1 MDHGAAVLDPAL
13 RSVTPSN
20 NGSNGMSG
28 PPQGAAAAYHDAE
41 GAAAAAASPEGQG
54 LGHHQHQHQPDSPDT
69 PHSGHD
75 GETPQHDAF
84 HGGHPDDPKR
94 PRACEAC
101 RGLKV
106 RCEPDPNDAE
116 GPCKRCKKAGRNCV
130 VTMPTRKRQKKTDS
144 RVAELEKKIDALT
157 ASLQA
162 RGSSAAPAPPTM
174 TNAPLGGSAQA
185 ATATPGRDENPYKKG
200 WGDHGLARG
209 WVSSTVAGTGLS
221 VEGLDPHEAHAAEKG
236 RYDHITFPAPAAA
249 GKKRKLSDRGD
260 DTPSSDIHEGGGG
273 GGSIGARPAPPIHM
287 GSDYADV
294 VERGILS
301 AEKAAELFERYNTL
315 MAPHM
320 PAVVFPRGATAEETR
335 RVKPLLF
342 LAIMAAS
349 SSESPN
355 VQRRLVKELM
365 QIFAEK
371 IIITG
376 EKSLEIVQ
384 ALQVAVIWY
393 WPPEHF
399 EELKFYQLVH
409 IGAVMALDIG
419 LGRRTAGRKMQVPYQ
434 WRNHPFKRAPPPDPT
449 TCECRRAWLAAYFL
463 AANTSMALHRPNLVR
478 WTSFMAESMKA
489 LQTSAD
495 AAPSDKYFCHLVWT
509 HRLAEEVGIQFS
521 MDDPAVVPNITDAR
535 TQYSL
540 RMLERDLEKYI
551 ASVPKE
557 EMHST
562 LKMTFQVLSL
572 YMHEIALHTQMDD
585 IRPPFDTAT
594 LKDGMLPNLTL
605 TTSHI
610 NALSAC
616 LSAIDG
622 IFEAFLAMEV
632 PSIRCLPV
640 FNFVRVAYA
649 VVVLI
654 KMYFS
659 ATAPGSELGKVI
671 DKDNMKV
678 EYYLD
683 ALLEKFRAAAS
694 DDRSRP
700 AAKFLI
706 VLVMLRSWFLKQ
718 SKGLVTGVPV
728 PEGGNASFQGPAA
741 AGVNS
746 QPETPASATQ
756 TSFRRPDATPAAAE
770 EQQAQQRA
778 YQPGAQHPTMPE
790 YPAANTPLH
799 LLSEI
804 ATQNDR
810 SGGGGATTN
819 NMLWNPPPSRQSFL
833 YDPSAVTPAAMDG
846 PGSGPATA
854 ASSGTATTT
863 TTTVARNGDG
873 AGAGA
878 GAGVGA
884 GVGAGPGAPVVAP
897 WLNPV
902 WNDLQTFGL
911 DPGFTNDLSLEEIT
925 TGFGTSPGSLSN
937 GMRYV
942 MAQDPWLSGMS
953 GLGEMF
959 EGMPGGSGPPMFPM

>member
-1 MDHGAAVLDPAL
+1 MDHGASVLDPAL
-13 RSVTPSN
+13 RGAELPSN
-20 NGSNGMSG
+20 GQSG
-28 PPQGAAAAYHDAE
+28 VSGTAAAATHDN
-41 GAAAAAASPEGQG
+41 AAAAAATAPRRNGAEEQGQG
-54 LGHHQHQHQPDSPDT
+54 HLDASAAGT
-69 PHSGHD
+69 PETPLSAHGGGSGG
-75 GETPQHDAF
+75 GETPQNDGLL
-84 HGGHPDDPKR
+84 HGANLDDPKR

-162 RGSSAAPAPPTM
+162 RGTS
-174 TNAPLGGSAQA
+174 
-185 ATATPGRDENPYKKG
+185 ATATTAASAATPPAPGSAREETPFQKR
-200 WGDHGLARG
+200 WGDHGMARAWPSHGSDIAPGTSESDATPYDPLAP
-209 WVSSTVAGTGLS
+209 STSGQ
-221 VEGLDPHEAHAAEKG
+221 
-236 RYDHITFPAPAAA
+236 
-249 GKKRKLSDRGD
+249 KRKFSERGD
-260 DTPSSDIHEGGGG
+260 TPTEIPEPS
-273 GGSIGARPAPPIHM
+273 RPAPPIQM
-287 GSDYADV
+287 GADYADV

-301 AEKAAELFERYNTL
+301 AEKSLELFERYKTH
-315 MAPHM
+315 MMPHM
-320 PAVVFPRGATAEETR
+320 PAVVFPPGTKGDELRKS
-335 RVKPLLF
+335 KPLLF
-342 LAIMAAS
+342 LAIMSAA

-409 IGAVMALDIG
+409 ISAVMALDIG
-419 LGRRTAGRKMQVPYQ
+419 LGRRTGGRKVQVPYQ
-434 WRNHPFKRAPPPDPT
+434 FRNHPFKRAPPPDPT
-449 TCECRRAWLAAYFL
+449 TLECRRAWLASYFL

-478 WTSFMAESMKA
+478 WTSFMAESMEV

-495 AAPSDKYFCHLVWT
+495 AAPTDKYFCHLVWT
-509 HRLAEEVGIQFS
+509 HRLAEEVGVQFA
-521 MDDPAVVPNITDAR
+521 MDDPAIVPSITDSR

-540 RMLERDLEKYI
+540 RMLERDLEKYST
-551 ASVPKE
+551 SVPKD
-557 EMHST
+557 EMGPT
-562 LKMTFQVLSL
+562 LRMSFHVLSL
-572 YMHEIALHTQMDD
+572 YMHEIALHTQLDD

-594 LKDGMLPNLTL
+594 LKDGMLPNLAL
-605 TTSHI
+605 TTSHV

-622 IFEAFLAMEV
+622 IFEAFLSMNV
-632 PSIRCLPV
+632 TSIRCLPV

-700 AAKFLI
+700 AAKFLV

-718 SKGLVTGVPV
+718 SKAALGGPP
-728 PEGGNASFQGPAA
+728 PEGALR
-741 AGVNS
+741 GVS
-746 QPETPASATQ
+746 VHSRDSAPTSRLPETTIAEGQ
-756 TSFRRPDATPAAAE
+756 RPTY
-770 EQQAQQRA
+770 QQ
-778 YQPGAQHPTMPE
+778 PTPTMQSF
-790 YPAANTPLH
+790 PAANTPLH

-804 ATQNDR
+804 ATNDR
-810 SGGGGATTN
+810 SANQSTSN
-819 NMLWNPPPSRQSFL
+819 ILWNPTPSRQQFI
-833 YDPSAVTPAAMDG
+833 YDPSVVTTTSPMDG
-846 PGSGPATA
+846 GPDTGSSEA
-854 ASSGTATTT
+854 AGIDTNNINNNNNSNANSSTGWM
-863 TTTVARNGDG
+863 
-873 AGAGA
+873 
-878 GAGVGA
+878 
-884 GVGAGPGAPVVAP
+884 P
-897 WLNPV
+897 PV
-902 WNDLQTFGL
+902 WAGDLQDMGFDMGL
-911 DPGFTNDLSLEEIT
+911 ADGLSLEEIT
-925 TGFGTSPGSLSN
+925 TGFGASPGSLSN

-942 MAQDPWLSGMS
+942 MAQDPWLSGLG
-953 GLGEMF
+953 GLNDMF
-959 EGMPGGSGPPMFPM
+959 EGMPGGGGPPMFPM

>member
-1 MDHGAAVLDPAL
+1 MSLGSDHLDGDLQKIATHDDEGRRGQEQGRHEL
-13 RSVTPSN
+13 R
-20 NGSNGMSG
+20 
-28 PPQGAAAAYHDAE
+28 Q
-41 GAAAAAASPEGQG
+41 
-54 LGHHQHQHQPDSPDT
+54 QHQPQPQSPET
-69 PHSGHD
+69 PRSGHGGGSN
-75 GETPQHDAF
+75 GETPQHDDL
-84 HGGHPDDPKR
+84 HGGNPDDPKR

-106 RCEPDPNDAE
+106 RCEPDPNNAE

-162 RGSSAAPAPPTM
+162 RGSSVPS
-174 TNAPLGGSAQA
+174 PLGGGGIASAGSSV
-185 ATATPGRDENPYKKG
+185 TRDDNPYKQVG
-200 WGDHGLARG
+200 WGNHGLTRD
-209 WVSSTVAGTGLS
+209 WQTSTVEAPRPDSQELAGGDRGRFDTLIPPPTGQ
-221 VEGLDPHEAHAAEKG
+221 
-236 RYDHITFPAPAAA
+236 
-249 GKKRKLSDRGD
+249 KRKLSDRGD
-260 DTPSSDIHEGGGG
+260 MPGDLAESGDGG
-273 GGSIGARPAPPIHM
+273 RRAPPINM

-301 AEKAAELFERYNTL
+301 ADKAAELFERYNTH
-315 MAPHM
+315 MVPHM
-320 PAVVFPRGATAEETR
+320 PAVVFPAGTTADETR
-335 RVKPLLF
+335 KMKPLLF
-342 LAIMAAS
+342 LAIMSVA

-409 IGAVMALDIG
+409 IGAVMALDLG
-419 LGRRTAGRKMQVPYQ
+419 LGRRVGGRRMQIPYQ
-434 WRNHPFKRAPPPDPT
+434 SRNHPFKRAPPPDPASI
-449 TCECRRAWLAAYFL
+449 ECRRAWLAAYFL

-478 WTSFMAESMKA
+478 WTPFMAESMEV

-495 AAPSDKYFCHLVWT
+495 AAPTDKYFCHLVWT

-521 MDDPAVVPNITDAR
+521 MDDPGIVPNITDSR
-535 TQYSL
+535 TQYAL
-540 RMLERDLEKYI
+540 RMLERDLEKYSS
-551 ASVPKE
+551 SVPKE
-557 EMHST
+557 EMQST
-562 LKMTFQVLSL
+562 LRMAFHVLSL
-572 YMHEIALHTQMDD
+572 YMHEIALHTQLDD
-585 IRPPFDTAT
+585 IRPPFDTAV
-594 LKDGMLPNLTL
+594 LRDGMLASLTL

-622 IFEAFLAMEV
+622 VFEAFLEMEV
-632 PSIRCLPV
+632 PRVRCLPV

-659 ATAPGSELGKVI
+659 AAAPGSELGKVI

-700 AAKFLI
+700 AAKFLV

-718 SKGLVTGVPV
+718 SKGPSASAPTEGAHSSLRDAAAPAATAASHPEKTPSSIHASRPTEAELVEQQQQQQQRTYQPV
-728 PEGGNASFQGPAA
+728 PPAM
-741 AGVNS
+741 
-746 QPETPASATQ
+746 Q
-756 TSFRRPDATPAAAE
+756 
-770 EQQAQQRA
+770 
-778 YQPGAQHPTMPE
+778 E

-804 ATQNDR
+804 ATNDR
-810 SGGGGATTN
+810 SGRVTDN
-819 NMLWNPPPSRQSFL
+819 LLWNPSASSTRQSFM
-833 YDPSAVTPAAMDG
+833 YDPSAVTPTPLGA
-846 PGSGPATA
+846 PGSGPDTA
-854 ASSGTATTT
+854 SGGTMDQPSSRANPDIPSTA
-863 TTTVARNGDG
+863 
-873 AGAGA
+873 
-878 GAGVGA
+878 
-884 GVGAGPGAPVVAP
+884 AP
-897 WLNPV
+897 WLNPALQV
-902 WNDLQTFGL
+902 DLQDLGL
-911 DPGFTNDLSLEEIT
+911 DMGLTEGLTLEEFT
-925 TGFGTSPGSLSN
+925 SGFGASPGSLTD
-937 GMRYV
+937 GMRFV
-942 MAQDPWLSGMS
+942 MAQDPWLSAMG
-953 GLGEMF
+953 GLGDIF
-959 EGMPGGSGPPMFPM
+959 DGMPGASGPPMFPM

>member
-13 RSVTPSN
+13 RSAEPLSP
-20 NGSNGMSG
+20 GSTGLDGG
-28 PPQGAAAAYHDAE
+28 PPSAATHDDDGAA
-41 GAAAAAASPEGQG
+41 EGQRG
-54 LGHHQHQHQPDSPDT
+54 RGQGQEQGHHDHHHQHQHQHHPESPET
-69 PHSGHD
+69 PHSGHGGGSS
-75 GETPQHDAF
+75 GETPQHDAL
-84 HGGHPDDPKR
+84 HGGNSDDPKR

-106 RCEPDPNDAE
+106 RCEPHPNDPE

-130 VTMPTRKRQKKTDS
+130 VTVPTRKRQKKTDS

-162 RGSSAAPAPPTM
+162 RGSSVAPSAA
-174 TNAPLGGSAQA
+174 GGGGGASTSTS
-185 ATATPGRDENPYKKG
+185 TARDENPHKQKA
-200 WGDHGLARG
+200 WGNHGIARN
-209 WVSSTVAGTGLS
+209 WNKNTNTGTPGLS
-221 VEGLDPHEAHAAEKG
+221 VDGLGLDSQESFGGDRG
-236 RYDHITFPAPAAA
+236 RFDTLIPPST
-249 GKKRKLSDRGD
+249 GQKRKLSDRGD
-260 DTPSSDIHEGGGG
+260 TPSEMTESGSGG
-273 GGSIGARPAPPIHM
+273 RPAPPIHM

-301 AEKAAELFERYNTL
+301 AGKAAELFERYNTH
-315 MAPHM
+315 MVPHM
-320 PAVVFPRGATAEETR
+320 PAVVFAAATTAEETR
-335 RVKPLLF
+335 KTKPLLF
-342 LAIMAAS
+342 LAIMSAA

-409 IGAVMALDIG
+409 IGAVMALDLG
-419 LGRRTAGRKMQVPYQ
+419 LGRRTGGRKMQIPYQ
-434 WRNHPFKRAPPPDPT
+434 WRNHPFKRAPPPDPASI
-449 TCECRRAWLAAYFL
+449 ECRRAWLAAYFL

-478 WTSFMAESMKA
+478 WTSFMAESMEV

-495 AAPSDKYFCHLVWT
+495 AAPTDKYFCHLVWT

-521 MDDPAVVPNITDAR
+521 MDDPAIVPNITDSR

-551 ASVPKE
+551 ASVPEE
-557 EMHST
+557 EMQPT
-562 LKMTFQVLSL
+562 LRMSFHVLSL

-594 LKDGMLPNLTL
+594 LKDGMLASLTL

-622 IFEAFLAMEV
+622 IFDAFLAMEV
-632 PSIRCLPV
+632 SSIRCLPV

-678 EYYLD
+678 ECYLD

-700 AAKFLI
+700 AAKFLV

-718 SKGLVTGVPV
+718 SKGLAVGAP
-728 PEGGNASFQGPAA
+728 PEGVHSSFKGAAAPAA
-741 AGVNS
+741 TAVS
-746 QPETPASATQ
+746 QPEQAPASAQ
-756 TSFRRPDATPAAAE
+756 APRPTELTPAE
-770 EQQAQQRA
+770 EQQRT
-778 YQPGAQHPTMPE
+778 YQPGPPTMQE

-804 ATQNDR
+804 ATNDR
-810 SGGGGATTN
+810 SGRVTN
-819 NMLWNPPPSRQSFL
+819 SILWNPPPSSGRQSFL
-833 YDPSAVTPAAMDG
+833 YDPSAVTPTPLDG
-846 PGSGPATA
+846 PGSGPDT
-854 ASSGTATTT
+854 ASSGPMDHSTSSTNTG
-863 TTTVARNGDG
+863 VPN
-873 AGAGA
+873 AGT
-878 GAGVGA
+878 
-884 GVGAGPGAPVVAP
+884 P
-897 WLNPV
+897 WLNPAWQV
-902 WNDLQTFGL
+902 DLQDIGL
-911 DPGFTNDLSLEEIT
+911 DPGFAEGLSLEEFT
-925 TGFGTSPGSLSN
+925 SGFGASPGSLSN

-942 MAQDPWLSGMS
+942 MAQDPWLSGMG
-953 GLGEMF
+953 GLGDIF
-959 EGMPGGSGPPMFPM
+959 DGMPGASGPPMFPM

>member
-1 MDHGAAVLDPAL
+1 MAHGATVLDPAL
-13 RSVTPSN
+13 RSADPTSLESDDLD
-20 NGSNGMSG
+20 GGLQST
-28 PPQGAAAAYHDAE
+28 AALDDNRRR
-41 GAAAAAASPEGQG
+41 GQEQEQ
-54 LGHHQHQHQPDSPDT
+54 GHHGLRQQHQPQTQSPET
-69 PHSGHD
+69 PHSGHGGGTND
-75 GETPQHDAF
+75 ETPQHDDL
-84 HGGHPDDPKR
+84 HGGTPDDPKR

-106 RCEPDPNDAE
+106 RCEPDPNDPE

-162 RGSSAAPAPPTM
+162 RGSPVAPSIGGGGIAPTGLSV
-174 TNAPLGGSAQA
+174 T
-185 ATATPGRDENPYKKG
+185 RDENPYKQTG
-200 WGDHGLARG
+200 WGNHGLARDWQTTAVEAPRPDSQELTG
-209 WVSSTVAGTGLS
+209 GDRGRFDTLIPPSAGQ
-221 VEGLDPHEAHAAEKG
+221 
-236 RYDHITFPAPAAA
+236 
-249 GKKRKLSDRGD
+249 KRKLSDRGD
-260 DTPSSDIHEGGGG
+260 ILGDMAESGDGG
-273 GGSIGARPAPPIHM
+273 RRAPPINM

-301 AEKAAELFERYNTL
+301 AEKAAELFERYNAH
-315 MAPHM
+315 MVPHM
-320 PAVVFPRGATAEETR
+320 PAVVFPAGTSADETR
-335 RVKPLLF
+335 KARPLLF
-342 LAIMAAS
+342 LAIMSAA

-409 IGAVMALDIG
+409 MGAVMALDLG
-419 LGRRTAGRKMQVPYQ
+419 LGRRTGGRRLLIPYQ
-434 WRNHPFKRAPPPDPT
+434 SRNHPSKRAPPPDPT
-449 TCECRRAWLAAYFL
+449 SIECRRAWLAAYFL
-463 AANTSMALHRPNLVR
+463 AVNTSMALHRPNLVR
-478 WTSFMAESMKA
+478 WTPFMAESMEM

-495 AAPSDKYFCHLVWT
+495 AAPTDKYFCHLVWT

-521 MDDPAVVPNITDAR
+521 MDDPGIVPSITDSR

-540 RMLERDLEKYI
+540 RVLERDLEKYRS
-551 ASVPKE
+551 SVPKE
-557 EMHST
+557 EMQAT
-562 LKMTFQVLSL
+562 LTMAFHIISL
-572 YMHEIALHTQMDD
+572 YMHEIALHTQMDEM
-585 IRPPFDTAT
+585 RPPFDSVT
-594 LKDGMLPNLTL
+594 LRNGILASPTL

-622 IFEAFLAMEV
+622 VFEAFLAIEV
-632 PSIRCLPV
+632 PHARCLPI
-640 FNFVRVAYA
+640 FNFVRVAYS

-654 KMYFS
+654 KIYFS

-700 AAKFLI
+700 AAKFLV
-706 VLVMLRSWFLKQ
+706 VLVMLKSWFLKQ
-718 SKGLVTGVPV
+718 SKGP
-728 PEGGNASFQGPAA
+728 S
-741 AGVNS
+741 
-746 QPETPASATQ
+746 ASAPAEGAQSSLRSATAPVTTASHPEKAP
-756 TSFRRPDATPAAAE
+756 TSTHASRPTESGPME
-770 EQQAQQRA
+770 EQKQQQQT
-778 YQPGAQHPTMPE
+778 YQPAPPIMQE

-804 ATQNDR
+804 ATNDR
-810 SGGGGATTN
+810 SGRVTN
-819 NMLWNPPPSRQSFL
+819 NLLWNPSASSTRQSFM
-833 YDPSAVTPAAMDG
+833 YDPSAVTDTA
-846 PGSGPATA
+846 SGGTTDQP
-854 ASSGTATTT
+854 SSGTNPGISNTAT
-863 TTTVARNGDG
+863 
-873 AGAGA
+873 
-878 GAGVGA
+878 
-884 GVGAGPGAPVVAP
+884 P
-897 WLNPV
+897 WLNPA
-902 WNDLQTFGL
+902 WQADLQDLGL
-911 DPGFTNDLSLEEIT
+911 DMDLTGGLTLEEFT
-925 TGFGTSPGSLSN
+925 SGFGASPGSLSD

-942 MAQDPWLSGMS
+942 VAQDPWLSGMG
-953 GLGEMF
+953 GLGDMF
-959 EGMPGGSGPPMFPM
+959 DGMPGASGPPMFPM

>member
-1 MDHGAAVLDPAL
+1 MDNGAAVLDPAL
-13 RSVTPSN
+13 RSAEPLSP
-20 NGSNGMSG
+20 GSNSLDGG
-28 PPQGAAAAYHDAE
+28 PRTAAARDGGGAAERHQEQAQ
-41 GAAAAAASPEGQG
+41 GQEQ
-54 LGHHQHQHQPDSPDT
+54 GHHVHHQQHQHHPESPES
-69 PHSGHD
+69 PHSGHGGGSS
-75 GETPQHDAF
+75 GETPQHDAL
-84 HGGHPDDPKR
+84 HGTNSDDPKR

-106 RCEPDPNDAE
+106 RCEPDPNDPE

-162 RGSSAAPAPPTM
+162 RGSSAAPSA
-174 TNAPLGGSAQA
+174 AAGGSGGGASTGVSA
-185 ATATPGRDENPYKKG
+185 ARDENPYKQQG
-200 WGDHGLARG
+200 WGNYGMTKN
-209 WVSSTVAGTGLS
+209 WSTNTVAETPSMAADGF
-221 VEGLDPHEAHAAEKG
+221 GLDQQQLHGGDRG
-236 RYDHITFPAPAAA
+236 RFDTLIPPAA
-249 GKKRKLSDRGD
+249 GQKRKLSDRGS
-260 DTPSSDIHEGGGG
+260 TPGDMTESGSGG
-273 GGSIGARPAPPIHM
+273 RPAPPIHM

-301 AEKAAELFERYNTL
+301 AEKAAELFERYNTQ
-315 MAPHM
+315 MMPHM
-320 PAVVFPRGATAEETR
+320 PAVVFAAGTTAEETR
-335 RVKPLLF
+335 KTKPLLF
-342 LAIMAAS
+342 LAIMSAA

-376 EKSLEIVQ
+376 DKSLEIVQ

-419 LGRRTAGRKMQVPYQ
+419 LGRRTAGRKMLVPFQ
-434 WRNHPFKRAPPPDPT
+434 WRNHPFKRASPPDPASI
-449 TCECRRAWLAAYFL
+449 ECRRAWLAAYFL

-478 WTSFMAESMKA
+478 WTSFMAESMEV

-495 AAPSDKYFCHLVWT
+495 AAPTDKYFCHLVWT
-509 HRLAEEVGIQFS
+509 HRLAEEVGMQFS
-521 MDDPAVVPNITDAR
+521 MDDPAIVPNITDSR

-540 RMLERDLEKYI
+540 RMLERDLEKYVT
-551 ASVPKE
+551 SVPKE
-557 EMHST
+557 EMQST
-562 LKMTFQVLSL
+562 LRMSFHVLSL

-585 IRPPFDTAT
+585 MRPPFDTAT
-594 LKDGMLPNLTL
+594 LKDNMLTSLTL

-671 DKDNMKV
+671 DKDNMRV

-700 AAKFLI
+700 AAKFLV

-718 SKGLVTGVPV
+718 SRGLAVGAPPEACSCACGASGITARADPGVYTCFPTYRAD
-728 PEGGNASFQGPAA
+728 PCGGAA
-741 AGVNS
+741 ADVPSGS
-746 QPETPASATQ
+746 
-756 TSFRRPDATPAAAE
+756 
-770 EQQAQQRA
+770 
-778 YQPGAQHPTMPE
+778 PTMQE

-804 ATQNDR
+804 ATNDR
-810 SGGGGATTN
+810 SGRVAN
-819 NMLWNPPPSRQSFL
+819 NILWNPPPSSGRQSFL
-833 YDPSAVTPAAMDG
+833 YNPNAVTPTPLDG
-846 PGSGPATA
+846 PGSGPTT
-854 ASSGTATTT
+854 ASSGAMDNATSSTNPS
-863 TTTVARNGDG
+863 VPNA
-873 AGAGA
+873 A
-878 GAGVGA
+878 
-884 GVGAGPGAPVVAP
+884 AP
-897 WLNPV
+897 WLNPA
-902 WNDLQTFGL
+902 WQFDLQDIGL
-911 DPGFTNDLSLEEIT
+911 DMGFTEGLSLEEFT
-925 TGFGTSPGSLSN
+925 TGFGASPGSLSN

-942 MAQDPWLSGMS
+942 MAQDPWLSGMG
-953 GLGEMF
+953 GLGDIF
-959 EGMPGGSGPPMFPM
+959 DGMPGASGPPMFPM

>member
-1 MDHGAAVLDPAL
+1 MDHGDSVLDPAL
-13 RSVTPSN
+13 RGEELSINVNPSGLAQTIPPRGDETIAAPGR
-20 NGSNGMSG
+20 GSAEGQG
-28 PPQGAAAAYHDAE
+28 QGRHAGGGAAATDSPETPHSAHGG
-41 GAAAAAASPEGQG
+41 GAASTNG
-54 LGHHQHQHQPDSPDT
+54 DT
-69 PHSGHD
+69 PH
-75 GETPQHDAF
+75 DALL
-84 HGGHPDDPKR
+84 HGGDDPKR

-106 RCEPDPNDAE
+106 RCEPDVSEPD

-130 VTMPTRKRQKKTDS
+130 ITMPTRKRQKKTDS

-162 RGSSAAPAPPTM
+162 RGTGTTPSDTPAEESGFRTRWGEFGMARSWPGEDGGAAPVQHVHKERFETSAAPV
-174 TNAPLGGSAQA
+174 SA
-185 ATATPGRDENPYKKG
+185 
-200 WGDHGLARG
+200 
-209 WVSSTVAGTGLS
+209 VAG
-221 VEGLDPHEAHAAEKG
+221 AA
-236 RYDHITFPAPAAA
+236 AAAAA
-249 GKKRKLSDRGD
+249 GQKRKFGAEVGD
-260 DTPSSDIHEGGGG
+260 TAAPSEQIPET
-273 GGSIGARPAPPIHM
+273 RVPPPIHM

-301 AEKAAELFERYNTL
+301 ADKASDLFDRYCTH

-320 PAVVFPRGATAEETR
+320 PAVVFPPGTTGTELRKS
-335 RVKPLLF
+335 KPLLF
-342 LAIMAAS
+342 LAIMSAS

-409 IGAVMALDIG
+409 IGAVMALDVG
-419 LGRRTAGRKMQVPYQ
+419 LGRRSAGRKMQVPYQ
-434 WRNHPFKRAPPPDPT
+434 WRNHPFKRSPPADPT
-449 TCECRRAWLAAYFL
+449 SVECRRAWLAAYFL

-478 WTSFMAESMKA
+478 WTGFMAESMEV
-489 LQTSAD
+489 LQNSPE

-521 MDDPAVVPNITDAR
+521 MDDPAVVPNITDTR

-540 RMLERDLEKYI
+540 RMLERDLEKYSS
-551 ASVPKE
+551 SVPKE
-557 EMHST
+557 EMQST
-562 LKMTFQVLSL
+562 LRMSFHVLSL
-572 YMHEIALHTQMDD
+572 YMHEIALHTQLDD

-594 LKDGMLPNLTL
+594 LKDGMLTNLTL

-678 EYYLD
+678 EHYLD

-700 AAKFLI
+700 AAKFLV

-718 SKGLVTGVPV
+718 SKGLGVGSV
-728 PEGGNASFQGPAA
+728 PGSDAPLPRPPTAQSL
-741 AGVNS
+741 S
-746 QPETPASATQ
+746 
-756 TSFRRPDATPAAAE
+756 TSRPPGTTSE
-770 EQQAQQRA
+770 EQQRSSYPPPMQ
-778 YQPGAQHPTMPE
+778 E

-804 ATQNDR
+804 ATNDR
-810 SGGGGATTN
+810 SNSRSSSN
-819 NMLWNPPPSRQSFL
+819 NLLWNAPSSRQQQAFMYDPAVVTPMDGSGPNTASTAATVV
-833 YDPSAVTPAAMDG
+833 DPSASQNT
-846 PGSGPATA
+846 
-854 ASSGTATTT
+854 
-863 TTTVARNGDG
+863 N
-873 AGAGA
+873 
-878 GAGVGA
+878 
-884 GVGAGPGAPVVAP
+884 

-902 WNDLQTFGL
+902 FPNELQDLGIDVGL
-911 DPGFTNDLSLEEIT
+911 TDGLSLEEFT
-925 TGFGTSPGSLSN
+925 TGFGASPNSLSN

-942 MAQDPWLSGMS
+942 MAQDPWLSGLG
-953 GLGEMF
+953 GLGDMF
-959 EGMPGGSGPPMFPM
+959 EGMPGGGGAPMFPM

>member
-1 MDHGAAVLDPAL
+1 MDHGATVLDPAL
-13 RSVTPSN
+13 QSADPTSL
-20 NGSNGMSG
+20 GSDDLDGDL
-28 PPQGAAAAYHDAE
+28 QTATTHDDE
-41 GAAAAAASPEGQG
+41 GHRGKGQEQR
-54 LGHHQHQHQPDSPDT
+54 LRQQHQPQTIRSPET

-75 GETPQHDAF
+75 NGSNGEIPQQHDDL
-84 HGGHPDDPKR
+84 HGGNPDDPKR

-106 RCEPDPNDAE
+106 RCEPDPNDPE

-162 RGSSAAPAPPTM
+162 RGSPVAPSIGGGSGIAPA
-174 TNAPLGGSAQA
+174 GSAVA
-185 ATATPGRDENPYKKG
+185 RDGNPYKQTG
-200 WGDHGLARG
+200 WGSYGLTRD
-209 WVSSTVAGTGLS
+209 WQTSTVEAPRLDSQELAGG
-221 VEGLDPHEAHAAEKG
+221 DRG
-236 RYDHITFPAPAAA
+236 RFDTLIPPPS
-249 GKKRKLSDRGD
+249 GQKRKHSGHGD
-260 DTPSSDIHEGGGG
+260 MPGDMAESFDGG
-273 GGSIGARPAPPIHM
+273 RRAPPINM

-301 AEKAAELFERYNTL
+301 AEKAAELFERYNTH
-315 MAPHM
+315 MVPHM
-320 PAVVFPRGATAEETR
+320 PAVVFPAGTTADETR
-335 RVKPLLF
+335 KLKPLLF
-342 LAIMAAS
+342 LTIMSVA

-409 IGAVMALDIG
+409 IGAVMALDLG
-419 LGRRTAGRKMQVPYQ
+419 LGRRTSGGRRIQIPYQ
-434 WRNHPFKRAPPPDPT
+434 SRNHPFKRTPPPDPASI
-449 TCECRRAWLAAYFL
+449 ECRRAWLAAYFL
-463 AANTSMALHRPNLVR
+463 AVNTSMALHRPNLVR
-478 WTSFMAESMKA
+478 WTPFMAESMEV

-495 AAPSDKYFCHLVWT
+495 AAPTDRYFCHLVWT
-509 HRLAEEVGIQFS
+509 HRLAEEVGIQFC
-521 MDDPAVVPNITDAR
+521 MDDPGIVPNITDSR

-540 RMLERDLEKYI
+540 RMLERDLEKYTS
-551 ASVPKE
+551 AVPKE
-557 EMHST
+557 ELQST
-562 LKMTFQVLSL
+562 LRMGFHVISL

-585 IRPPFDTAT
+585 IRPPFDTTA
-594 LKDGMLPNLTL
+594 LRDGMLTGPTL

-616 LSAIDG
+616 LTAIDG
-622 IFEAFLAMEV
+622 VFEAFLAMEV
-632 PSIRCLPV
+632 PRVRCLPV

-683 ALLEKFRAAAS
+683 ALLEKFRVAAS

-700 AAKFLI
+700 AAKFLV
-706 VLVMLRSWFLKQ
+706 VLVMLKSWFLKQ
-718 SKGLVTGVPV
+718 SKGLSASAPA
-728 PEGGNASFQGPAA
+728 EGAHPSLRGAA
-741 AGVNS
+741 APATTVTPH
-746 QPETPASATQ
+746 PEKTSTSSAHASRSTE
-756 TSFRRPDATPAAAE
+756 SGPVG
-770 EQQAQQRA
+770 EQQPQQA
-778 YQPGAQHPTMPE
+778 TYQPSPPTMQE

-804 ATQNDR
+804 ATNDR
-810 SGGGGATTN
+810 SGRVTN
-819 NMLWNPPPSRQSFL
+819 NLLWNPSASSRQSFM
-833 YDPSAVTPAAMDG
+833 YDPGAVTPAPLNAPETRPDTA
-846 PGSGPATA
+846 SGGTMNQ
-854 ASSGTATTT
+854 ASSSTNSGIPNTA
-863 TTTVARNGDG
+863 
-873 AGAGA
+873 
-878 GAGVGA
+878 
-884 GVGAGPGAPVVAP
+884 AP
-897 WLNPV
+897 WLNPA
-902 WNDLQTFGL
+902 WQFDLQDLGL
-911 DPGFTNDLSLEEIT
+911 DMGLTEGLTVEEFTS
-925 TGFGTSPGSLSN
+925 GFGASPQSLGD
-937 GMRYV
+937 GMRFV
-942 MAQDPWLSGMS
+942 MAQDPWLSGMG
-953 GLGEMF
+953 GLGDIF
-959 EGMPGGSGPPMFPM
+959 DGMPGAFGSPMFPM

>member
-1 MDHGAAVLDPAL
+1 MDYGTSVLDPAL
-13 RSVTPSN
+13 RSAEPPV
-20 NGSNGMSG
+20 NGRDGG
-28 PPQGAAAAYHDAE
+28 TITAAAPAAPATHDNENA
-41 GAAAAAASPEGQG
+41 AAAAAASGRSGPEGQG
-54 LGHHQHQHQPDSPDT
+54 QGHHDAAADTQSPET
-69 PHSGHD
+69 PHSTHGS
-75 GETPQHDAF
+75 GETPHDAL
-84 HGGHPDDPKR
+84 HATDDPKR

-106 RCEPDPNDAE
+106 RCEPDANEPD

-162 RGSSAAPAPPTM
+162 RGTTAAAAPASVPPTV
-174 TNAPLGGSAQA
+174 A
-185 ATATPGRDENPYKKG
+185 ATTPSVREETPFRRG
-200 WGDHGLARG
+200 WGDHGMARTWPSHDDDG
-209 WVSSTVAGTGLS
+209 ERRSF
-221 VEGLDPHEAHAAEKG
+221 E
-236 RYDHITFPAPAAA
+236 AA
-249 GKKRKLSDRGD
+249 GIKRKFNDRGD
-260 DTPSSDIHEGGGG
+260 TADTPAEIPE
-273 GGSIGARPAPPIHM
+273 ANRPAPPIQM
-287 GSDYADV
+287 GADYADV

-301 AEKAAELFERYNTL
+301 AEKASELFERYNTH
-315 MAPHM
+315 MMPHM
-320 PAVVFPRGATAEETR
+320 PAVVFPPGTTGDELR
-335 RVKPLLF
+335 RSKPLLF
-342 LAIMAAS
+342 LAIMSVA

-371 IIITG
+371 IIVTG

-419 LGRRTAGRKMQVPYQ
+419 LGRKSGGRKMQIPYQ

-449 TCECRRAWLAAYFL
+449 SLECRRAWLACYFL

-478 WTSFMAESMKA
+478 WTGFMADCMQE
-489 LQTSAD
+489 LQTNVK
-495 AAPSDKYFCHLVWT
+495 AAPTDRYFCHLVWT
-509 HRLAEEVGIQFS
+509 HRLAEEVGTQFA
-521 MDDPAVVPNITDAR
+521 MDDPAVVPNITDSR

-540 RMLERDLEKYI
+540 RMLERDLEKYSQ
-551 ASVPKE
+551 AVPEE
-557 EMHST
+557 EMGAT
-562 LKMTFQVLSL
+562 LKMSFHVLSL
-572 YMHEIALHTQMDD
+572 YMHEIALHTQLDD

-622 IFEAFLAMEV
+622 IFEAFLSMEV
-632 PSIRCLPV
+632 PRIRCLPV

-683 ALLEKFRAAAS
+683 ALLERFRAAAS

-700 AAKFLI
+700 AAKFLV

-718 SKGLVTGVPV
+718 SKGLGGAGPPSEAVAKAFAESNRASRPA
-728 PEGGNASFQGPAA
+728 EGNPA
-741 AGVNS
+741 
-746 QPETPASATQ
+746 PTPATTAT
-756 TSFRRPDATPAAAE
+756 AAAE
-770 EQQAQQRA
+770 ERPAFQQTPAMQ
-778 YQPGAQHPTMPE
+778 E

-804 ATQNDR
+804 ATNDR
-810 SGGGGATTN
+810 SASRGGSN
-819 NMLWNPPPSRQSFL
+819 NMLWNPPPSRQSFM
-833 YDPSAVTPAAMDG
+833 YDPSVVTPTMDGGSGPDTGGSSGAGTAAAAAMDG
-846 PGSGPATA
+846 NA
-854 ASSGTATTT
+854 ASWMPQAW
-863 TTTVARNGDG
+863 
-873 AGAGA
+873 
-878 GAGVGA
+878 
-884 GVGAGPGAPVVAP
+884 PG
-897 WLNPV
+897 
-902 WNDLQTFGL
+902 DLQDMGIDVGL
-911 DPGFTNDLSLEEIT
+911 AEGLSLEEFT
-925 TGFGTSPGSLSN
+925 SGFGASPGSLTN

-942 MAQDPWLSGMS
+942 MAQDPWLSG
-953 GLGEMF
+953 LGSLGDMF
-959 EGMPGGSGPPMFPM
+959 EGMPGGGGPPMFPM

>member
-1 MDHGAAVLDPAL
+1 MDHGAPIIDPAL
-13 RSVTPSN
+13 RGAELPSN
-20 NGSNGMSG
+20 GGNDIAEASQS
-28 PPQGAAAAYHDAE
+28 AVAHDAE
-41 GAAAAAASPEGQG
+41 PATAPGRNDAEGQG
-54 LGHHQHQHQPDSPDT
+54 HGHHAAESPET
-69 PHSGHD
+69 PHSAHGGSRGGAD
-75 GETPQHDAF
+75 DTPQHDALHDGL
-84 HGGHPDDPKR
+84 HGGNPDDPKR

-162 RGSSAAPAPPTM
+162 RGTPTASSSVPPPAPVLQVPSATPPASGSAREEPPPFRGWGNHGM
-174 TNAPLGGSAQA
+174 ARSWASHDDSTVSTAQDAERTRYEPLGAGSM
-185 ATATPGRDENPYKKG
+185 
-200 WGDHGLARG
+200 
-209 WVSSTVAGTGLS
+209 AGQ
-221 VEGLDPHEAHAAEKG
+221 
-236 RYDHITFPAPAAA
+236 
-249 GKKRKLSDRGD
+249 KRKFGEDGP
-260 DTPSSDIHEGGGG
+260 TEIPEPS
-273 GGSIGARPAPPIHM
+273 RVAPPIHM
-287 GSDYADV
+287 GSDYADI

-301 AEKAAELFERYNTL
+301 AEKSSELFERYKAL
-315 MAPHM
+315 MMPHM
-320 PAVVFPRGATAEETR
+320 PAVVFPKAMTGEELR
-335 RVKPLLF
+335 RSKPLLF
-342 LAIMAAS
+342 LAIMSAA

-419 LGRRTAGRKMQVPYQ
+419 LGRRGGGRKMQIPYQ

-449 TCECRRAWLAAYFL
+449 SIECRRAWLAAYFL

-478 WTSFMAESMKA
+478 WTSFMAESMEV
-489 LQTSAD
+489 LQTAPD
-495 AAPSDKYFCHLVWT
+495 AAPTDKYFCHLVWT
-509 HRLAEEVGIQFS
+509 HRLAEEVGIQFA
-521 MDDPAVVPNITDAR
+521 MDDPAVVPNITDSR

-540 RMLERDLEKYI
+540 RMLERDLEKYSK
-551 ASVPKE
+551 SVPKE
-557 EMHST
+557 EMQAT
-562 LKMTFQVLSL
+562 LRMSFHVLSL
-572 YMHEIALHTQMDD
+572 YMHEIALHSQLDD

-678 EYYLD
+678 EFYLD

-694 DDRSRP
+694 EDRSRP
-700 AAKFLI
+700 AAKFLV

-718 SKGLVTGVPV
+718 SKGLTGTSAP
-728 PEGGNASFQGPAA
+728 PESRAGTTPAPEATTRASRPPEAA
-741 AGVNS
+741 A
-746 QPETPASATQ
+746 A
-756 TSFRRPDATPAAAE
+756 AAAE
-770 EQQAQQRA
+770 DQRST
-778 YQPGAQHPTMPE
+778 YQPGPPTLQD
-790 YPAANTPLH
+790 YPAANTPLQ

-804 ATQNDR
+804 ATNDR
-810 SGGGGATTN
+810 STGRSSNNLLWNAPQPGRQPFMYDPSVVTPSPLDPSGPDTASSGATAVENTNAVASNNNGGNNNNAGGGAN
-819 NMLWNPPPSRQSFL
+819 NWIQPFW
-833 YDPSAVTPAAMDG
+833 TG
-846 PGSGPATA
+846 
-854 ASSGTATTT
+854 
-863 TTTVARNGDG
+863 
-873 AGAGA
+873 
-878 GAGVGA
+878 
-884 GVGAGPGAPVVAP
+884 
-897 WLNPV
+897 
-902 WNDLQTFGL
+902 DLQDMGI
-911 DPGFTNDLSLEEIT
+911 DMSIADGLSLEEFT
-925 TGFGTSPGSLSN
+925 SGFGASPGSLTN

-942 MAQDPWLSGMS
+942 IGQDPWLSG
-953 GLGEMF
+953 LGSLGDMF
-959 EGMPGGSGPPMFPM
+959 EGMPGGGGPPMFPM

>member
-1 MDHGAAVLDPAL
+1 MICELKTRQREGEARLSMWEEDATITLIGNVGASDVGVIAPE
-13 RSVTPSN
+13 RI
-20 NGSNGMSG
+20 
-28 PPQGAAAAYHDAE
+28 
-41 GAAAAAASPEGQG
+41 AASSGLDGAPPTFTAHDDNDDNDDNDNDGGGGGGGGEWQGQG
-54 LGHHQHQHQPDSPDT
+54 LHGHHQQHSPGT
-69 PHSGHD
+69 PISAHGGGSS
-75 GETPQHDAF
+75 GETPHHDAF
-84 HGGHPDDPKR
+84 HGGNLDDPKR

-106 RCEPDPNDAE
+106 RCEPDANDPD

-162 RGSSAAPAPPTM
+162 RGNS
-174 TNAPLGGSAQA
+174 
-185 ATATPGRDENPYKKG
+185 ATPSTAAAGAASVAMSASATKDENLQKQRG
-200 WGDHGLARG
+200 WGDNGMSRN
-209 WVSSTVAGTGLS
+209 WNTVAIAETPGSPADGL
-221 VEGLDPHEAHAAEKG
+221 GLDSQELNSSDRG
-236 RYDHITFPAPAAA
+236 RYDTMIPPAA
-249 GKKRKLSDRGD
+249 GQKRKFADRGD
-260 DTPSSDIHEGGGG
+260 TPADMTESGNGG
-273 GGSIGARPAPPIHM
+273 RPAPPIHM

-301 AEKAAELFERYNTL
+301 AEKAAELFERYNTH
-315 MAPHM
+315 MMPHM
-320 PAVVFPRGATAEETR
+320 PAVVFAAGTTAEETR
-335 RVKPLLF
+335 RFKPLLF
-342 LAIMAAS
+342 LAIMSAA

-419 LGRRTAGRKMQVPYQ
+419 LGRRTAGRKMQIPYQ
-434 WRNHPFKRAPPPDPT
+434 WRNHPFRRAPPPDPSSI
-449 TCECRRAWLAAYFL
+449 ECRRAWLAAYFL

-478 WTSFMAESMKA
+478 WTSFMAESMEV

-495 AAPSDKYFCHLVWT
+495 AAPTDKYFCHLVWT

-521 MDDPAVVPNITDAR
+521 MDDPAVVPNITDSR

-540 RMLERDLEKYI
+540 RMLERDLEKYT

-557 EMHST
+557 EMQST
-562 LKMTFQVLSL
+562 LRMSF
-572 YMHEIALHTQMDD
+572 HIALHTKTDD

-594 LKDGMLPNLTL
+594 LKDGMLTSLTL

-622 IFEAFLAMEV
+622 IFDAFLAMEV

-640 FNFVRVAYA
+640 FNFVRIAYA

-678 EYYLD
+678 ESYLD

-700 AAKFLI
+700 AAKFMV

-718 SKGLVTGVPV
+718 SKGLATGGP
-728 PEGGNASFQGPAA
+728 PGSGGQSAFGSAA
-741 AGVNS
+741 TPGVAMPTSTS
-746 QPETPASATQ
+746 QVEQTPASTH
-756 TSFRRPDATPAAAE
+756 TSRPIERTPME
-770 EQQAQQRA
+770 DQQRA
-778 YQPGAQHPTMPE
+778 FQPGPPPPRMRE

-804 ATQNDR
+804 ATNDH
-810 SGGGGATTN
+810 SGRVTN
-819 NMLWNPPPSRQSFL
+819 NMLWNPPPSSARQSFL
-833 YDPSAVTPAAMDG
+833 YDPSAVTPTPLGGSRAG
-846 PGSGPATA
+846 PGT
-854 ASSGTATTT
+854 ASSGTVDHPSVSSNTNTGSA
-863 TTTVARNGDG
+863 A
-873 AGAGA
+873 
-878 GAGVGA
+878 
-884 GVGAGPGAPVVAP
+884 AP
-897 WLNPV
+897 WTNSA
-902 WNDLQTFGL
+902 WAGDLQDMGF
-911 DPGFTNDLSLEEIT
+911 DVGFTEGLSLEEIT
-925 TGFGTSPGSLSN
+925 TGFGASPDSLSN

-942 MAQDPWLSGMS
+942 MAQDPWLSGI
-953 GLGEMF
+953 GGFENLF
-959 EGMPGGSGPPMFPM
+959 EGMPGASGPPMFPM